1 MLIDLEK
8 IKQSKLFSGEYGHI
22 LSDEIL
28 SKFHIDEINFPVRF
42 RNVIKNYSRSVT
54 KIFNLMQLLNI
65 DSENLLS
72 YPNCGAKSI
81 KEARNIILIFLEN
94 KIYET
99 NTKVESKIEEE
110 KIFIEKKIIHTP
122 FYTGINGYKIE
133 DSILENI
140 KITDLNFGNRFLTI
154 INNKNLN
161 NLNDLLN
168 IDFVDLLYYP
178 YCSLKLIED
187 ARKLIIDYVNNNT
200 ATQVN
205 DVNKSIFNR
214 IDDKIINII
223 KNILTIRSLNY
234 DRDLKIFLN
243 FLSYQSSIKKTLES
257 IGIEFKITRERA
269 RQIIRRMN
277 SFFSKNHEIK
287 NILLNVISEY
297 SLIFELEDFLNHL
310 LDNGLIHKNNKLFM
324 QNIIFNFLINKN
336 ILKNDSVYYYIGN
349 NKMNKFIINEINNLI
364 IRYLDNSCKELKG
377 LNVDKV
383 LSEIQ
388 ATAAVNFKIDIN
400 LLKYLSFK
408 YKKYVVKDLQLYPY
422 NIYNILY
429 SKKLI
434 EVIKSSLEFLVE
446 PIHYTQL
453 TKFIRD
459 NNLYF
464 KEISNESIHS
474 SLIRYEF
481 CHDVDRGIYALK
493 SSNIPKHISAGEAI
507 IDLLSSKGPMLEK
520 DIVSKLKDTYSS
532 WNINLAIINNS
543 HKLVKIGNNL
553 YDVKR

>member
-8 IKQSKLFSGEYGHI
+8 IKQSKLFSGEYGKI

-42 RNVIKNYSRSVT
+42 RNVLKNYSRSVS
-54 KIFNLMQLLNI
+54 KIFNLLQLLNI

-94 KIYET
+94 KIYEIK
-99 NTKVESKIEEE
+99 TKVESIKVEE
-110 KIFIEKKIIHTP
+110 KIFIEKKIIQTP
-122 FYTGINGYKIE
+122 FYTGINGYKID

-154 INNKNLN
+154 INNKNNLN

-168 IDFVDLLYYP
+168 LDFVDLLYYP

-187 ARKLIIDYVNNNT
+187 ARKLIIGYINNNP
-200 ATQVN
+200 TQN
-205 DVNKSIFNR
+205 NFINKSTDNK
-214 IDDKIINII
+214 IDDKIVNII
-223 KNILTIRSLNY
+223 KNILIIRSLNY
-234 DRDLKIFLN
+234 DRDFKVFLN

-269 RQIIRRMN
+269 RQIVGRIN
-277 SFFSKNHEIK
+277 SFLSENQEIK
-287 NILLNVISEY
+287 NILLNIISEY

-310 LDNGLIHKNNKLFM
+310 LEKGLIHKNNKLFM
-324 QNIIFNFLINKN
+324 QNIIVNFLINKN
-336 ILKNDSVYYYIGN
+336 ILKNDSAYYYIVN
-349 NKMNKFIINEINNLI
+349 NKINKFNLNKINNVI
-364 IRYLDNSCKELKG
+364 ISYLGKSSKELKG
-377 LNVDKV
+377 INIDNV
-383 LSEIQ
+383 LSVIK
-388 ATAAVNFKIDIN
+388 ATETVNVKIDIN
-400 LLKYLSFK
+400 FLKYLSFK
-408 YKKYVVKDLQLYPY
+408 YKNYAIKDLQIYPL

-446 PIHYTQL
+446 PIHFTQL

-474 SLIRYEF
+474 SLIRYDF

-493 SSNIPKHISAGEAI
+493 SSNLPKHISAGEAI

-520 DIVSKLKDTYSS
+520 DIISKLKDTYSS

-553 YDVKR
+553 YDIKR